1 MKTIKK
7 HVRLVSLFLAVIIF
21 FQSCSVYQS
30 KTASIDEA
38 VQFKHKIKLV
48 INSDETYEFKELQK
62 ENDNIY
68 GIARKNSDTAKH
80 LNKQI
85 VEEIENQKYVKI
97 LLTKDQLNK
106 IHLQNKPLSTLITV
120 AVPAVILTSILII
133 IANSI
138 SLDLDWGEGI

>member
-1 MKTIKK
+1 MKTIRK
-7 HVRLVSLFLAVIIF
+7 HLKLGSLLLAFTIFL
-21 FQSCSVYQS
+21 QSCTIYRAQ
-30 KTASIDEA
+30 TASIDEA

-68 GIARKNSDTAKH
+68 GIAHKNSDAARYLHKPMA
-80 LNKQI
+80 
-85 VEEIENQKYVKI
+85 EETKNQKYVKI
-97 LLTKDQLNK
+97 LLTKYQLNK

-120 AVPAVILTSILII
+120 AVPTVILTVVLII

-138 SLDLDWGEGI
+138 NLNLDWGGGI